1 MKFSIKLF
9 SILLVAIIFVTAC
22 KQGIKPASSQASDQ
36 QKLNKEEIK
45 EGLKE
50 VAYPLPEPF
59 QVYNMLD
66 DIGASYLGSV
76 MNPVQNIDK
85 YFTDKAKASNVGV
98 YAADL
103 GYAAT
108 YNNAVDFKA
117 YSTVLKSLVDDLG
130 VSVDYSILQNEESKE
145 KFTNKDTLV
154 GYITNV
160 FYDTY
165 SFLYAESTPS
175 LAGLMATG
183 AWVEG
188 LYITTHISKDT
199 YNNTEM
205 VKIIYK
211 QGESLGK
218 LIDLLKKFDNDE
230 TAKSLLNALIKLK
243 GMYDSTNGSLTEEQL
258 KSITL
263 TIETIRLSIIS

>member
-1 MKFSIKLF
+1 MKFSIKHL
-9 SILLVAIIFVTAC
+9 SILLVALIIVAAC
-22 KQGIKPASSQASDQ
+22 KQGTQQSSNQAPAQ

-50 VAYPLPEPF
+50 IAFPLPEPF
-59 QVYNMLD
+59 EIYSMLN

-76 MNPVQNIDK
+76 MNPIQNADK
-85 YFTDKAKASNVGV
+85 YFTDKTKAVNIGV

-103 GYAAT
+103 GYVAT
-108 YNNAVDFKA
+108 YNNQVDFKA

-130 VSVDYSILQNEESKE
+130 VSVDYSVLQSEDSKE
-145 KFTNKDTLV
+145 KFANKDTLIS
-154 GYITNV
+154 YITNV

-175 LAGLMATG
+175 LSGLMATG

-188 LYITTHISKDT
+188 LYIATHISKDT

-211 QGESLGK
+211 QGQSLDK
-218 LIDLLKKFDNDE
+218 LIDMLGKFENDDL
-230 TAKSLLNALIKLK
+230 AKSLLNALTKLK
-243 GMYDSTNGSLTEEQL
+243 GMYESTNGSLTEEQL
-258 KSITL
+258 KSITS
-263 TIETIRLSIIS
+263 TIETIRASIIS